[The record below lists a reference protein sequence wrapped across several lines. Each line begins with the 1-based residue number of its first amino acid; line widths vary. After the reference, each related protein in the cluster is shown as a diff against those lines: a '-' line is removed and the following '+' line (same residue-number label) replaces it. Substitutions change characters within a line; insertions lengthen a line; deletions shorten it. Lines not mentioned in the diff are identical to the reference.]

1 MRHIL
6 LLSGFDPLLIQKQH
20 ELSFPYEF
28 YLRKVLRSLTM
39 AKALT
44 PVIDCV
50 LPVRK
55 NPKQDDRGCAKALS
69 AVHPA

>member
-44 PVIDCV
+44 PVIDAFFRFARIRNKMIV
-50 LPVRK
+50 VAQKR
-55 NPKQDDRGCAKALS
+55 
-69 AVHPA
+69 